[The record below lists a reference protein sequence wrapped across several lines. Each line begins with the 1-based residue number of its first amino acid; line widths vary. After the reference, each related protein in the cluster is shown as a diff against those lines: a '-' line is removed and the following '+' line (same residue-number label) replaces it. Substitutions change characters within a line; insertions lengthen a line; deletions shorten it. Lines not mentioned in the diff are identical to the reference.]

1 MNRHFLNV
9 FETASGWKVNVWDG
23 GTVTMCEWNDEKKDY
38 VDRVFAT
45 KEEAEEADKAY
56 NDMWKD

>member
-45 KEEAEEADKAY
+45 KEEAE
-56 NDMWKD
+56 